1 MVEAMLQLSVVEAL
15 AAELRSRRELNV
27 SHQIDEMIRITRA
40 SIGIRCDL
48 DPARRFLAELEK
60 NPEAELLDLGSP
72 AIETLEVPIMRP
84 LEDGSIYV
92 NRGPAEEV
100 SEPVV
105 PMLDPM
111 TDADAAARAFWQ
123 SPQRAALMRVEAG
136 LVEMTG
142 AAPGNNTGASPL
154 PESAIPV
161 PELVPM
167 PDMSLP
173 ALDVASFG

>member
-136 LVEMTG
+136 LVEMIQAQPRATIQG
-142 AAPGNNTGASPL
+142 L
-154 PESAIPV
+154 LHCRKV
-161 PELVPM
+161 PFRCL
-167 PDMSLP
+167 SW
-173 ALDVASFG
+173 FRCRT

>member
-1 MVEAMLQLSVVEAL
+1 
-15 AAELRSRRELNV
+15 
-27 SHQIDEMIRITRA
+27 
-40 SIGIRCDL
+40 
-48 DPARRFLAELEK
+48 
-60 NPEAELLDLGSP
+60 
-72 AIETLEVPIMRP
+72 
-84 LEDGSIYV
+84 
-92 NRGPAEEV
+92 
-100 SEPVV
+100 
-105 PMLDPM
+105 
-111 TDADAAARAFWQ
+111 
-123 SPQRAALMRVEAG
+123 MRVEAG